1 MHRLSQSDLSLAD
14 TMNLIRLGKF
24 LGVELDRGFFNSEG
38 QFRHALVLAICR
50 KEKQLAK
57 GSSVDRIKIE

>member
-1 MHRLSQSDLSLAD
+1 MHRLSQSDLHLSD
-14 TMNLIRLGKF
+14 TKNLIRLGRF
-24 LGVELDRGFFNSEG
+24 LGAELNRDFFNSEG

-57 GSSVDRIKIE
+57 NQPVERIQIK